1 MLLTHLLLP
10 PNIRL
15 IYNLS
20 IFGDISTAFGNS
32 TATTRSEEIS
42 FAAWKSVVILTG
54 TTLLILFLHTSLS
67 PAIPVIAD
75 DFGVDESLAAWVMS
89 VYMISGA
96 VMTIVIGRFSDIFG
110 AKKMLVL
117 MMIIYTGGTA
127 LAGFSQNIETLL
139 IIRAIQGI
147 AIANTPIALK
157 IIRDQFPKGK
167 FSIGQSI
174 VTSAYSG
181 GMAIGVVL
189 GPILV
194 ASVGWQFIF
203 FICTPIAAIL
213 LFMCWR
219 ALPVDETAKIMEHIP
234 AASAA
239 AAGRGGATGARGGAA
254 DAAAAGVGEEEK
266 EELQKGTGDEN
277 KKKEEEKSMI
287 TVKKKRKID
296 IDIKGIITMTIA
308 LVSFLVAITNSGS
321 LLENPIGFG
330 VPLVIGAI
338 SLVIFVLV
346 EKRAVDPLVPL
357 KLLFQPAIFAG
368 NVAMLIF
375 GIVQYII
382 ITAIPQLGSA
392 PLGSGLGLTPD
403 MVGLLQLPLSLA
415 VLIFGPVFGLLLAK
429 KHKLNTKLLIPS
441 MVIMSVSF
449 MLVTLFHSTSS
460 NVTASLFL
468 FGIGAALLP
477 VTLINIIIALTPR
490 QLTGISSAST
500 SDMRIIGG
508 AIGPVIATVILSSI
522 LVPIE
527 VNGTTSQYPSPTAF
541 NIVFIIG
548 LALSIAATVLVMFM
562 RRPAVKALNSTEV
575 IR

>member
-1 MLLTHLLLP
+1 
-10 PNIRL
+10 
-15 IYNLS
+15 
-20 IFGDISTAFGNS
+20 
-32 TATTRSEEIS
+32 
-42 FAAWKSVVILTG
+42 
-54 TTLLILFLHTSLS
+54 
-67 PAIPVIAD
+67 
-75 DFGVDESLAAWVMS
+75 
-89 VYMISGA
+89 MISGA

-110 AKKMLVL
+110 AKKMLLL
-117 MMIIYTGGTA
+117 MMIIYTVGTA
-127 LAGFSQNIETLL
+127 VAGFSQDIYTLL
-139 IIRAIQGI
+139 TIRAIQGI

-181 GMAIGVVL
+181 GMALGVVL

-194 ASVGWQFIF
+194 ASAGWQFIF
-203 FICTPIAAIL
+203 FICTPISAIL
-213 LFMCWR
+213 LFACWR
-219 ALPVDETAKIMEHIP
+219 ALPVDETTKIMEHIP
-234 AASAA
+234 AAA
-239 AAGRGGATGARGGAA
+239 AAGGVTGARGGAA
-254 DAAAAGVGEEEK
+254 AAAGAAATGADEEEQK
-266 EELQKGTGDEN
+266 ELRKGTGDESEKDKEKEKEKEKSMVM
-277 KKKEEEKSMI
+277 KKKE
-287 TVKKKRKID
+287 KKRKIP

-321 LLENPIGFG
+321 LLENPVGFG

-346 EKRAVDPLVPL
+346 EKKAKDPLVPL

-368 NVAMLIF
+368 NVAMLMF

-382 ITAIPQLGSA
+382 ITAIPQLGAA
-392 PLGSGLGLTPD
+392 PSGSGLGLTPE

-415 VLIFGPVFGLLLAK
+415 VLVFGPVFGLLLAK
-429 KHKLNTKLLIPS
+429 KYKLNTKLLIPG

-449 MLVTLFHSTSS
+449 LLVTLFHSTSS
-460 NVTASLFL
+460 NVTASLFI

-490 QLTGISSAST
+490 ELTGISSAST

-508 AIGPVIATVILSSI
+508 AIGPVIATVILTSI
-522 LVPIE
+522 LVPFE

-541 NIVFIIG
+541 NIVFIVG
-548 LALSIAATVLVMFM
+548 LALSVAATILVMFM

>member
-1 MLLTHLLLP
+1 MLL
-10 PNIRL
+10 
-15 IYNLS
+15 
-20 IFGDISTAFGNS
+20 
-32 TATTRSEEIS
+32 
-42 FAAWKSVVILTG
+42 
-54 TTLLILFLHTSLS
+54 
-67 PAIPVIAD
+67 
-75 DFGVDESLAAWVMS
+75 
-89 VYMISGA
+89 
-96 VMTIVIGRFSDIFG
+96 
-110 AKKMLVL
+110 L
-117 MMIIYTGGTA
+117 MMIIYTVGTA
-127 LAGFSQNIETLL
+127 VAGFSQDIYTLL
-139 IIRAIQGI
+139 TIRAIQGI

-181 GMAIGVVL
+181 GMALGVVL

-194 ASVGWQFIF
+194 ASAGWQFIF
-203 FICTPIAAIL
+203 FICTPISAIL
-213 LFMCWR
+213 LFACWR
-219 ALPVDETAKIMEHIP
+219 ALPVDETTKIMEHIP
-234 AASAA
+234 AAA
-239 AAGRGGATGARGGAA
+239 AAGGGVTGARGGGAA
-254 DAAAAGVGEEEK
+254 AAAAGAATAGADKEEEK
-266 EELQKGTGDEN
+266 ELRKGTGDESE
-277 KKKEEEKSMI
+277 KEKEKEKNMAMMK
-287 TVKKKRKID
+287 TKKKKRKIA

-321 LLENPIGFG
+321 LLENPVGFG

-346 EKRAVDPLVPL
+346 EKKTKDPLVPL

-368 NVAMLIF
+368 NVAMLMF

-382 ITAIPQLGSA
+382 ITAIPQLGAA
-392 PLGSGLGLTPD
+392 PSGSGLGLTPE

-415 VLIFGPVFGLLLAK
+415 VLVFGPVFGLLLAK
-429 KHKLNTKLLIPS
+429 KHKLNTKLLIPG

-449 MLVTLFHSTSS
+449 LLVTLFHSTSS
-460 NVTASLFL
+460 NVTASLFI

-508 AIGPVIATVILSSI
+508 AIGPVIATVILTSI

-541 NIVFIIG
+541 NIVFIVG
-548 LALSIAATVLVMFM
+548 LALSIAATILVMFM

-575 IR
+575 IK